1 MKKLTSAAL
10 LSLAL
15 LLSACKQRRESRQ
28 PPHRSRQSDS
38 TAISSDSGTEE
49 SSIEEETSA
58 QKVKKLFTT
67 LATTNN
73 GTYVSAGYFTEYHYE
88 GGMFHLL
95 DSSVRTSYW
104 GYGEAKIDN
113 YGIAQFGYTNDTM
126 GVDADM
132 CYIVSPNTNISY
144 RDYNHILADLG
155 ESGKNI
161 EFSEASR
168 SHTFST
174 NDAEFIQSLCDL
186 DGLGV
191 DGIAD
196 EFTTIK
202 AYFNLTDDGKGFEKI
217 GYSLKGSKSGKYRD
231 LEYANCSLTD
241 IGTTKINAKV
251 DAFLK
256 TNPTFA
262 PATGWDAETLAY
274 IESAEAPGFTLPF
287 PAGTS
292 YAYSMPADAEEGL
305 IYSDLGCGNKNTA
318 YGAVITGLG
327 FTLDTQNS
335 QTANGLYIYTKEIAA
350 ASGVHGAKTA
360 VIATMYQTATGDAA
374 TLYPNGVWKV
384 YFLVQQDSAVENVSL
399 ADVNAEFASKKL
411 LTTPTA
417 SILPT
422 LTLPEGCTKI
432 DFIDGTADTL
442 SELQQYIKI
451 LAARGYNITVTYCY
465 AAEVHFYYPEAS
477 ADDVVANLKAQL
489 VAAGFTNVVSQSGQ
503 VDETSYTLAAE
514 TAANLTITVDKAMTT
529 ATTTTPAAYKGFVY
543 LAVSH
548 MAVDGI

>member
-15 LLSACKQRRESRQ
+15 LLSACGKGGEST
-28 PPHRSRQSDS
+28 PADTSAEATDS

-49 SSIEEETSA
+49 SSVEEETSA
-58 QKVKKLFTT
+58 QKVKNLFTT

-95 DSSVRTSYW
+95 DSSVRTTYW

-161 EFSEASR
+161 EFTEASR

-174 NDAEFIQSLCDL
+174 TDAEFIQSLCDL
-186 DGLGV
+186 DGLGF
-191 DGIAD
+191 DGVAD

-217 GYSLKGSKSGKYRD
+217 GYSLKGSKSGYRD

-241 IGTTKINAKV
+241 IGTTKINTKV

-262 PATGWDAETLAY
+262 PATGWDAKTLAY
-274 IESAEAPGFTLPF
+274 IESQASGFTLPF
-287 PAGTS
+287 PSGTS
-292 YAYSMPADAEEGL
+292 YAYSMPADDEEGL
-305 IYSDLGCGNKNTA
+305 IYSDLGSGNKNTA

-360 VIATMYQTATGDAA
+360 IIATMYQTATGDAA
-374 TLYPNGVWKV
+374 TLYPNGVWNV
-384 YFLVQQDSAVENVSL
+384 YFFVQQDSAVENVSL

-417 SILPT
+417 SILPA

-432 DFIDGTADTL
+432 DFIDATADTL
-442 SELQQYIKI
+442 SDLQEYIEV
-451 LAARGYNITVTYCY
+451 LAAYGYTITVTYCY

-543 LAVSH
+543 FAVSH

>member
-1 MKKLTSAAL
+1 M
-10 LSLAL
+10 
-15 LLSACKQRRESRQ
+15 LLSACNNGGNSQ
-28 PPHRSRQSDS
+28 PADTSAEATDS

-49 SSIEEETSA
+49 SSVEEETSA
-58 QKVKKLFTT
+58 QKVKNLFTT

-88 GGMFHLL
+88 GGMFHLF

-132 CYIVSPNTNISY
+132 CYIVSPNTNMSY

-161 EFSEASR
+161 EFTEASR

-174 NDAEFIQSLCDL
+174 TDAEFIQSLCDL
-186 DGLGV
+186 DGLDFDGV
-191 DGIAD
+191 AD

-217 GYSLKGSKSGKYRD
+217 GYSLKGSKSGNYRD
-231 LEYANCSLTD
+231 IEYGNCSLTD

-274 IESAEAPGFTLPF
+274 IESQAPGFTLPF
-287 PAGTS
+287 PSGTS
-292 YAYSMPADAEEGL
+292 YAYGMPADAEEGL
-305 IYSDLGCGNKNTA
+305 IYSDFGCGNKNTA

-335 QTANGLYIYTKEIAA
+335 QTANGLYIYTKEIAP

-360 VIATMYQTATGDAA
+360 IIATMYQTATGDAA
-374 TLYPNGVWKV
+374 TIYPNGIWNI
-384 YFLVQQDSAVENVSL
+384 YFMVQQNNSATNVTL
-399 ADVNAEFASKKL
+399 ADVNAEFATHKL
-411 LTTPTA
+411 RNNPAA
-417 SILPT
+417 SILPALT
-422 LTLPEGCTKI
+422 LTSGYTQI
-432 DFIDGTADTL
+432 DYLDVSEDFSESMTYYIYQMYQRVIYLSYCYSAEVHVHYASEADADAAIASL
-442 SELQQYIKI
+442 SSQI
-451 LAARGYNITVTYCY
+451 LAAGYTNSTNSQGQVIEGYF
-465 AAEVHFYYPEAS
+465 ESS
-477 ADDVVANLKAQL
+477 ADQSTTSPAFLEFSVMKVMTKDDV
-489 VAAGFTNVVSQSGQ
+489 
-503 VDETSYTLAAE
+503 
-514 TAANLTITVDKAMTT
+514 
-529 ATTTTPAAYKGFVY
+529 PAYDGMIAFSI
-543 LAVSH
+543 SH
-548 MAVDGI
+548 YAL

>member
-15 LLSACKQRRESRQ
+15 LLSACGKPGESI
-28 PPHRSRQSDS
+28 PEDTSAEATDS
-38 TAISSDSGTEE
+38 TAISSDSGVEE
-49 SSIEEETSA
+49 SSVEEETLA
-58 QKVKKLFTT
+58 QKVKNLFTT

-132 CYIVSPNTNISY
+132 CYNVSPNTSITY
-144 RDYNHILADLG
+144 RDYNHVLADLG

-161 EFSEASR
+161 EFAEASR

-186 DGLGV
+186 DGLGF
-191 DGIAD
+191 DGVAD

-217 GYSLKGSKSGKYRD
+217 GYSLKGSKSGYRD

-241 IGTTKINAKV
+241 IGTTNINAKV

-262 PATGWDAETLAY
+262 PATSWDAETLAY
-274 IESAEAPGFTLPF
+274 IESQAPGFTLPF
-287 PAGTS
+287 PSGTS

-360 VIATMYQTATGDAA
+360 IIATRYQTATDEAT
-374 TLYPNGVWKV
+374 TLYPNGVWSV
-384 YFLVQQDSAVENVSL
+384 YFFVQQTNAVENVSL

-417 SILPT
+417 SILPA

-432 DFIDGTADTL
+432 DFIDGTADML
-442 SELQQYIKI
+442 SELREQIEV
-451 LAARGYNITVTYCY
+451 LAAYGYNITVTYCY

-489 VAAGFTNVVSQSGQ
+489 VAAGFTNVVSKSGQ

-514 TAANLTITVDKAMTT
+514 TAADLTITVDKAMTT

-548 MAVDGI
+548 MAIDGI

>member
-15 LLSACKQRRESRQ
+15 LLSACGKPGESI
-28 PPHRSRQSDS
+28 PEDTSAEATDS
-38 TAISSDSGTEE
+38 TAISSDSGVEE
-49 SSIEEETSA
+49 SSVEEETLA
-58 QKVKKLFTT
+58 QKVKNLFTT

-132 CYIVSPNTNISY
+132 CYIVSPNTSITY
-144 RDYNHILADLG
+144 RDYNHVLADLG

-161 EFSEASR
+161 EFAEASR

-186 DGLGV
+186 DGLGF
-191 DGIAD
+191 DGVAD

-217 GYSLKGSKSGKYRD
+217 GYSLKGSKSGYRD

-241 IGTTKINAKV
+241 IGTTNINAKV

-262 PATGWDAETLAY
+262 PATSWDAETLAY
-274 IESAEAPGFTLPF
+274 IESQAPGFTLPF
-287 PAGTS
+287 PSGTS

-360 VIATMYQTATGDAA
+360 IIATRYQTATDEAT
-374 TLYPNGVWKV
+374 TLYPNGVWSV
-384 YFLVQQDSAVENVSL
+384 YFFVQQTNAVENVSL

-417 SILPT
+417 SILPA

-432 DFIDGTADTL
+432 DFIDGTADML
-442 SELQQYIKI
+442 SELREQIEV
-451 LAARGYNITVTYCY
+451 LAAYDYNITVTYCY

-489 VAAGFTNVVSQSGQ
+489 VAAGFTNVVSKSGQ

-514 TAANLTITVDKAMTT
+514 TAADLTITVDKAMTT

-548 MAVDGI
+548 MAIDGI

>member
-15 LLSACKQRRESRQ
+15 LLSACGKGGEST
-28 PPHRSRQSDS
+28 PVDTSAEATDS
-38 TAISSDSGTEE
+38 SAISSDSGTEE
-49 SSIEEETSA
+49 SSVEEETSA
-58 QKVKKLFTT
+58 QKVKNLFTT
-67 LATTNN
+67 LATTNS

-132 CYIVSPNTNISY
+132 CYIVSPNTNITY

-161 EFSEASR
+161 EFTEASR

-174 NDAEFIQSLCDL
+174 TDAEFIQSLCDL
-186 DGLGV
+186 DGLGF
-191 DGIAD
+191 DGVAD

-256 TNPTFA
+256 TNPTFS

-274 IESAEAPGFTLPF
+274 IESQAPGFTLPF
-287 PAGTS
+287 PSGTS

-327 FTLDTQNS
+327 FTLDTENS

-360 VIATMYQTATGDAA
+360 IIATRYQTATGDAA
-374 TLYPNGVWKV
+374 TLYPNGVWNV
-384 YFLVQQDSAVENVSL
+384 YFFVQQDSAVENVSL

-417 SILPT
+417 SILPA

-432 DFIDGTADTL
+432 DFIDATADTL
-442 SELQQYIKI
+442 SDLQEYIAV
-451 LAARGYNITVTYCY
+451 LANYGYTITVTYCY

>member
-15 LLSACKQRRESRQ
+15 LLSACGKGGEST
-28 PPHRSRQSDS
+28 PVDTSAEATDS
-38 TAISSDSGTEE
+38 SAISSDSGTEE
-49 SSIEEETSA
+49 SSVEEETSA
-58 QKVKKLFTT
+58 QKVKNLFTT

-126 GVDADM
+126 GVDADR
-132 CYIVSPNTNISY
+132 CYIVSPNTNITY

-161 EFSEASR
+161 EFTEASR

-174 NDAEFIQSLCDL
+174 TDAEFIQSLCDL
-186 DGLGV
+186 DGLGF
-191 DGIAD
+191 DGVAD

-217 GYSLKGSKSGKYRD
+217 GYSLKGSKSGYRD

-274 IESAEAPGFTLPF
+274 IESQAPGFTLPF
-287 PAGTS
+287 PSGTS

-360 VIATMYQTATGDAA
+360 IIATMYQTATGDAA
-374 TLYPNGVWKV
+374 TLYPNGVWNV
-384 YFLVQQDSAVENVSL
+384 YFFVQQDSAVENVSL

-411 LTTPTA
+411 PSNPSA

-422 LTLPEGCTKI
+422 LTLTEGYTKI
-432 DFIDGTADTL
+432 DFIDATDEFISSMST
-442 SELQQYIKI
+442 Y
-451 LAARGYNITVTYCY
+451 AAYYGLTISFSYCY
-465 AAEVHFYYPEAS
+465 CAEVHVYYPEAS
-477 ADDVVANLKAQL
+477 VDAAIADLGAQL
-489 VAAGFTNVVSQSGQ
+489 IAAGYANAVDSTTGQ
-503 VDETSYTLAAE
+503 TDPETFKLAADNTNSSTLLVNVE
-514 TAANLTITVDKAMTT
+514 KAMTE
-529 ATTTTPAAYKGFVY
+529 ATTTTPAAYKGFLVF
-543 LAVSH
+543 AVTHYSI
-548 MAVDGI
+548 G

>member
-15 LLSACKQRRESRQ
+15 LLSACGKPGESI
-28 PPHRSRQSDS
+28 PADTSAEATDS

-88 GGMFHLL
+88 GGMLHIF
-95 DSSVRTSYW
+95 DSSVRTTYW
-104 GYGEAKIDN
+104 GYGEAKIAN

-126 GVDADM
+126 GVDTSLSN
-132 CYIVSPNTNISY
+132 IVSPNTNISY

-161 EFSEASR
+161 EFTEASR

-217 GYSLKGSKSGKYRD
+217 GYSLKGSQSGKYKD
-231 LEYANCSLTD
+231 IEYANCSLND

-251 DAFLK
+251 DAYLK
-256 TNPTFA
+256 TNPTFTK
-262 PATGWDAETLAY
+262 ATAWDADTLAY
-274 IESAEAPGFTLPF
+274 IESEAPGFTLPF
-287 PAGTS
+287 PAQTS
-292 YAYSMPADAEEGL
+292 YAYSMPVDEDDGL
-305 IYSDLGCGNKNTA
+305 IYSDLGCGNQNTA

-327 FTLDTQNS
+327 FTLDTQSS
-335 QTANGLYIYTKEIAA
+335 QTANGLYFYTKEIAP

-360 VIATMYQTATGDAA
+360 VIATVYQSATGEDA
-374 TLYPNGVWKV
+374 TFYPNGVWNI
-384 YFLVQQDSAVENVSL
+384 YFFVQQQNGVENVSL

-411 LTTPTA
+411 LSNPSA

-422 LTLPEGCTKI
+422 LTLTGGYTKI
-432 DFIDGTADTL
+432 DFIDATDEFISSMST
-442 SELQQYIKI
+442 Y
-451 LAARGYNITVTYCY
+451 AAYYGLTISFSYCY
-465 AAEVHFYYPEAS
+465 CAEVHVYYPEAS
-477 ADDVVANLKAQL
+477 VDAAIASLGAQL
-489 VAAGFTNVVSQSGQ
+489 IAAGYANAVDSTTGQ
-503 VDETSYTLAAE
+503 TDPETFKLAADNTNSSALIVNVE
-514 TAANLTITVDKAMTT
+514 KAMTE
-529 ATTTTPAAYKGFVY
+529 ATTTTPAAYKGFLVF
-543 LAVSH
+543 AVTHYSI
-548 MAVDGI
+548 G

>member
-15 LLSACKQRRESRQ
+15 LLSACGKPGEST
-28 PPHRSRQSDS
+28 PADTSAEATDS
-38 TAISSDSGTEE
+38 TAISSDSGVEE
-49 SSIEEETSA
+49 SSVEEETLA
-58 QKVKKLFTT
+58 QKVKNLFTT

-132 CYIVSPNTNISY
+132 CYIVSPNTSITY
-144 RDYNHILADLG
+144 RDYNHVLADLG

-161 EFSEASR
+161 EFTEASR

-186 DGLGV
+186 DGLGF
-191 DGIAD
+191 DGVAD

-217 GYSLKGSKSGKYRD
+217 GYSLKGSKSGYRD

-241 IGTTKINAKV
+241 IGTTKINTKV

-262 PATGWDAETLAY
+262 PATSWDAETLSY
-274 IESAEAPGFTLPF
+274 IESQAPGFTLPF
-287 PAGTS
+287 PSGTS

-327 FTLDTQNS
+327 FTLDAQSS
-335 QTANGLYIYTKEIAA
+335 QTANGRYVYTKEIAQ

-360 VIATMYQTATGDAA
+360 VIATIYQSATGEAA
-374 TLYPNGVWKV
+374 TFYPNGVWNI
-384 YFLVQQDSAVENVSL
+384 YFFVQQQNGVKNVSL

-411 LTTPTA
+411 LSNPSA

-422 LTLPEGCTKI
+422 LTLTEGYTKI
-432 DFIDGTADTL
+432 DFIDATDEFISSMKTFAA
-442 SELQQYIKI
+442 QY
-451 LAARGYNITVTYCY
+451 GVTISFSYCY
-465 AAEVHFYYPEAS
+465 CAEVHVYYPEAS
-477 ADDVVANLKAQL
+477 VDAAIASLGAQL
-489 VAAGFTNVVSQSGQ
+489 IAAGYANAVDSTTGQ
-503 VDETSYTLAAE
+503 TDPETFKLAADNTNSSTLIVNVE
-514 TAANLTITVDKAMTT
+514 KAMTE
-529 ATTTTPAAYKGFVY
+529 ATTTTPAAYKGFLVF
-543 LAVSH
+543 AVTHYSI
-548 MAVDGI
+548 G